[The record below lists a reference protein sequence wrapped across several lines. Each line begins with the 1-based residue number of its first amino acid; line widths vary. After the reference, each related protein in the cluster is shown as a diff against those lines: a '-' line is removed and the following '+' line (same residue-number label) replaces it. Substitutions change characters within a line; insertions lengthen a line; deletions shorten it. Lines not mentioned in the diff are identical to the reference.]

1 MKKII
6 YILLKIIKNI
16 IIRDLLNLY
25 IVMTDGL
32 GLGEDISF
40 LKSEDIND
48 VVKRAFLKKL

>member
-6 YILLKIIKNI
+6 YILLKISKNI

-32 GLGEDISF
+32 GLAEDISF

-48 VVKRAFLKKL
+48 VAKRAFLKKL

>member
-1 MKKII
+1 VKKII
-6 YILLKIIKNI
+6 YILLKISKNFK
-16 IIRDLLNLY
+16 IRDLLNLY
-25 IVMTDGL
+25 IVMTDDL

>member
-6 YILLKIIKNI
+6 YILLKISKNFK
-16 IIRDLLNLY
+16 IRDLLNLY
-25 IVMTDGL
+25 IVMTDDL

-40 LKSEDIND
+40 LDSEDIND

>member
-1 MKKII
+1 VKKIK
-6 YILLKIIKNI
+6 YILLKISKNFK
-16 IIRDLLNLY
+16 IRDLLNLY
-25 IVMTDGL
+25 IVMTDDL

>member
-1 MKKII
+1 MKKIK
-6 YILLKIIKNI
+6 YILLKISKNFK
-16 IIRDLLNLY
+16 IRDLLNLY
-25 IVMTDGL
+25 IVMTDDL

>member
-6 YILLKIIKNI
+6 YILLKISKNFK
-16 IIRDLLNLY
+16 IRDLLNLY
-25 IVMTDGL
+25 IVMTDDL